1 MSTVNSNKKSYNE
14 TEIVNY
20 YTDFNAA
27 GLFHYEEI
35 LIEKYFKTEGRTLDI
50 GCGAGRV
57 TIPPVR
63 KRLSD
68 YRNGLCRKDDCRS
81 KSRERCN

>member
-20 YTDFNAA
+20 YTDFKAA

-35 LIEKYFKTEGRTLDI
+35 LI
-50 GCGAGRV
+50 
-57 TIPPVR
+57 
-63 KRLSD
+63 
-68 YRNGLCRKDDCRS
+68 
-81 KSRERCN
+81 